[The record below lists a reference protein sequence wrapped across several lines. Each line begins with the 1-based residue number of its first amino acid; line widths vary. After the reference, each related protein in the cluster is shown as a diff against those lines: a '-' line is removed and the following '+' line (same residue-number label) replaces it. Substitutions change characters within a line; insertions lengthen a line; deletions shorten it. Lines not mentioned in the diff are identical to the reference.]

1 MSVQEI
7 NARSIREIKRHARLL
22 SKSMRQK
29 TYMQYLDQVAR
40 ERFGLRHYHEAQ
52 VRAAKVTPQR
62 AVRDSPIAFYQ
73 QACQEYYLEF

>member
-7 NARSIREIKRHARLL
+7 NTRSIREIKHHARLL
-22 SKSMRQK
+22 SKSIRKK

-40 ERFGLRHYHEAQ
+40 ERFGVRHYHEAQ
-52 VRAAKVTPQR
+52 VRAGKITPER
-62 AVRDSPIAFYQ
+62 VVRVSPMTFYQ

>member
-22 SKSMRQK
+22 SKSKRQK

-40 ERFGLRHYHEAQ
+40 ERFGVRHYHEAQ
-52 VRAAKVTPQR
+52 VRAGKIATERVVQI
-62 AVRDSPIAFYQ
+62 SPMVFYQ